1 MIAFLIA
8 GYTYARH
15 CHEAR
20 NVFFFGGEERAAAGE
35 PAARGKEAGEDGAE
49 GSGREESKGV
59 GREEAK
65 DGGEGRGCGGR
76 IATHMFT
83 PRFFCAIIVLRNF
96 RRRRSYEDSRP
107 IQQQKCGVVF

>member
-8 GYTYARH
+8 GYTSARH

-20 NVFFFGGEERAAAGE
+20 NVFFLRRRERAAAGE

-49 GSGREESKGV
+49 GSGREETKEA

-65 DGGEGRGCGGR
+65 VWERESLRRENCHSYVY
-76 IATHMFT
+76 AVV
-83 PRFFCAIIVLRNF
+83 FCAIIVFAEFPPSEEL
-96 RRRRSYEDSRP
+96 
-107 IQQQKCGVVF
+107 